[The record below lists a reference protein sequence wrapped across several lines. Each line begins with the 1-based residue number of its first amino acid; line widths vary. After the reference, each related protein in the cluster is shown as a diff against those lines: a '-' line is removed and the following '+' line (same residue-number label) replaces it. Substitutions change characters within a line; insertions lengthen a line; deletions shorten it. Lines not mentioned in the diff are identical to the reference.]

1 MFKSEKIYISST
13 HNSLSVIIVLL
24 RQFIDFLRPQEIS
37 SSHHFYINNY
47 LLDSS
52 QSTANIASELV

>member
-24 RQFIDFLRPQEIS
+24 RQFIDCLRPQEIS
-37 SSHHFYINNY
+37 SFYINNY